1 MIIIIYSLLSS
12 DIGTCCVITYMGDSG
27 VAGQAAWI
35 TVVMAV
41 GRQGKSN
48 DPLSIYI
55 KVLFGLC

>member
-1 MIIIIYSLLSS
+1 MLCDNKNGGLRGSRA
-12 DIGTCCVITYMGDSG
+12 
-27 VAGQAAWI
+27 AGQPAWI

-41 GRQGKSN
+41 GHDKVESN